1 MRHRYFMLIALC
13 VGLAGLGACVKTSQV
28 NQAEQKTQATSAI
41 PEDLAAEL
49 HSTRERWID
58 ILHAFQIKAAKA
70 VYEASLLTSHPAWK
84 GLESIIKSID
94 SIQYIEGKDAAKIQ
108 TLSSLQEWENKWNIS
123 SSKMIDTYVSLS
135 EKSMELDKENFSLSD
150 KWSKFYRVQM
160 SVLRDMQTSS
170 GMDLAE
176 EIRRFE
182 LLGHVAEIALR
193 YRLNSLD

>member
-1 MRHRYFMLIALC
+1 
-13 VGLAGLGACVKTSQV
+13 
-28 NQAEQKTQATSAI
+28 
-41 PEDLAAEL
+41 
-49 HSTRERWID
+49 
-58 ILHAFQIKAAKA
+58 
-70 VYEASLLTSHPAWK
+70 
-84 GLESIIKSID
+84 
-94 SIQYIEGKDAAKIQ
+94 
-108 TLSSLQEWENKWNIS
+108 
-123 SSKMIDTYVSLS
+123 MIDTYVSLS